1 MKNRSSQL
9 GIPILLV
16 ILSVFATGCF
26 WGDPSEVFA
35 VPPCEC
41 PNTERI
47 ALNTDWFGTGRA
59 ADSKYSWGGG
69 LDGSET
75 PHVNVDF
82 DSFAT
87 LADANAALDQLVS
100 HFAEGGLPPFEYRS
114 ANTAFLPTEDA
125 RVTVWAPFVGREDG
139 LLLIKITVS
148 VFVDDSQAPDV
159 LTPFVEALGTLS

>member
-26 WGDPSEVFA
+26 WGDKIPETA
-35 VPPCEC
+35 PCDC
-41 PNTERI
+41 PNTGRI
-47 ALNTDWFGTGRA
+47 ALNTDWFGTGRP
-59 ADSKYSWGGG
+59 ADSTDSWGGG

-87 LADANAALDQLVS
+87 LPDANAALDQLVS
-100 HFAEGGLPPFEYRS
+100 HFAEGGLPPFQYMS
-114 ANTAFLPTEDA
+114 ADTAFLSTEGA
-125 RVTVWAPFVGREDG
+125 RVTVWAPFVEREDD
-139 LLLIKITVS
+139 LLLIKITVR

>member
-1 MKNRSSQL
+1 MKNHSSQL

-26 WGDPSEVFA
+26 WGDASEVFE

-41 PNTERI
+41 PDTERI
-47 ALNTDWFGTGRA
+47 AHNTDWFGTGRA
-59 ADSKYSWGGG
+59 VDSTYSWGAG

-100 HFAEGGLPPFEYRS
+100 HFAEGGLPPFKYMS
-114 ANTAFLPTEDA
+114 ADTAFLRTEDA

-139 LLLIKITVS
+139 VLLIQIMVQLS
-148 VFVDDSQAPDV
+148 VDDSQAADV